1 MRRWKVKAKGAIVR
15 EAAALD
21 SAKVGTLQAKQAC
34 ASDASCYVDGKE
46 RVRLVEP
53 LAGWVS
59 TKCLAAVR
67 EPAADADRTMVDA
80 RGRGLA
86 DVASSGADA
95 STKCLWLD
103 NNAIETADVSGCPG
117 LETLVLTNN
126 RVATVVGALD
136 ELREF
141 VANGNALA
149 ALPGGLGKARDIVLD
164 DNALAALPEALG
176 DLGELQT
183 LFAQRNEI
191 ASLPAAV
198 GALGRLQTLGLAG
211 NLLSRVPRELGRATH
226 LRRLELRHNR
236 LAALPDELGDL
247 ALLEAL
253 LLDHNRL
260 AALPRLDRLDRLEVL
275 DCARNELKSCEL
287 AGLTRLRDASLDDNR
302 LAACP
307 ETPPSLARLW
317 LHGNGLAAPPTRA
330 RCYVERGDGAVL
342 GAGVATLPFRNF
354 AAAKRARHC
363 VVAFGVERLGEWGG
377 VLHRARPD
385 VDAGFVFDSR
395 RTGYADAGGFRSW
408 LETLADTYDVLSFVG
423 SSQGAFG
430 CLRHADVATG
440 AVLAFSPMR
449 HDCNVPAVDWQATF
463 PPLAGGG
470 AAVRVVV
477 GKAHA
482 RDVRAARELRS
493 ALGPAVAVVE
503 LDSAGHGADM
513 LIPDRAALDAYV
525 REGLPR

>member
-211 NLLSRVPRELGRATH
+211 NLLARVPRELGRATH

-247 ALLEAL
+247 ARLEAL
-253 LLDHNRL
+253 LR
-260 AALPRLDRLDRLEVL
+260 RR
-275 DCARNELKSCEL
+275 
-287 AGLTRLRDASLDDNR
+287 ASR
-302 LAACP
+302 GSGSTATA
-307 ETPPSLARLW
+307 S
-317 LHGNGLAAPPTRA
+317 APPTRA

-408 LETLADTYDVLSFVG
+408 LETLAETYDVLSFVG

-525 REGLPR
+525 RAGLPR

>member
-67 EPAADADRTMVDA
+67 EAAADADRTMVDA

-141 VANGNALA
+141 
-149 ALPGGLGKARDIVLD
+149 
-164 DNALAALPEALG
+164 
-176 DLGELQT
+176 
-183 LFAQRNEI
+183 
-191 ASLPAAV
+191 
-198 GALGRLQTLGLAG
+198 
-211 NLLSRVPRELGRATH
+211 
-226 LRRLELRHNR
+226 
-236 LAALPDELGDL
+236 
-247 ALLEAL
+247 
-253 LLDHNRL
+253 
-260 AALPRLDRLDRLEVL
+260 
-275 DCARNELKSCEL
+275 
-287 AGLTRLRDASLDDNR
+287 LDDNR

-307 ETPPSLARLW
+307 ETPPASRLW

-377 VLHRARPD
+377 VLHRAPD

-408 LETLADTYDVLSFVG
+408 LETLAETYDVLSFVG

-430 CLRHADVATG
+430 RRSRRSRAEE
-440 AVLAFSPMR
+440 
-449 HDCNVPAVDWQATF
+449 
-463 PPLAGGG
+463 PPSASSSEKRTR
-470 AAVRVVV
+470 AS
-477 GKAHA
+477 
-482 RDVRAARELRS
+482 AARAR

-525 REGLPR
+525 RAGLPR